1 MALCS
6 YKMQPANLSRL
17 IFVFTTIKIELYR
30 SIRILQFKI
39 SICFL
44 MIVFALCLATFELLK
59 QTLTQWSFIFGYS
72 IQIHSS
78 GVVRQTIVSPCFSTP
93 ASEMIGIT
101 HYVSHMKKTKQKNY
115 TMNIHDS
122 DLYCHWP
129 KVMSLM
135 LFLHERICDSLAHQ
149 SPMKSFGVFITLF
162 WLIYASELK
171 FRSGR
176 PLLVQLGPL
185 KQEVWSRADFYNSTA
200 RSVNCWE

>member
-1 MALCS
+1 
-6 YKMQPANLSRL
+6 
-17 IFVFTTIKIELYR
+17 
-30 SIRILQFKI
+30 
-39 SICFL
+39 

-59 QTLTQWSFIFGYS
+59 QTLTRWSFIFGYS

-101 HYVSHMKKTKQKNY
+101 HYVSHMKKTTKKL
-115 TMNIHDS
+115 HDEYS
-122 DLYCHWP
+122 WFRFILPLTESNVTYA
-129 KVMSLM
+129 
-135 LFLHERICDSLAHQ
+135 LFARAGLWFIGTSVTYEVFRCLHNPL
-149 SPMKSFGVFITLF
+149 

-185 KQEVWSRADFYNSTA
+185 KQEVWSSADFYNSTA

>member
-39 SICFL
+39 SICFFNDC
-44 MIVFALCLATFELLK
+44 ICAVSGHIWTFKTDFDTVEFHLRLLN
-59 QTLTQWSFIFGYS
+59 TDTFIW
-72 IQIHSS
+72 
-78 GVVRQTIVSPCFSTP
+78 CFSTP

-101 HYVSHMKKTKQKNY
+101 QYVSHMKKTKQKNY

-135 LFLHERICDSLAHQ
+135 LFLHERVCDSLAHQ

-185 KQEVWSRADFYNSTA
+185 KQEVWSSADFYNSTA

>member
-39 SICFL
+39 SIRFFNDCICAVSGHSWTFKTEFDSG
-44 MIVFALCLATFELLK
+44 VSSWAT
-59 QTLTQWSFIFGYS
+59 QYT
-72 IQIHSS
+72 IHSS
-78 GVVRQTIVSPCFSTP
+78 GVVRQTIVSPRFSTP

-101 HYVSHMKKTKQKNY
+101 HYISYEKDKEKTL
-115 TMNIHDS
+115 HDEYSWQNS

-135 LFLHERICDSLAHQ
+135 LFLHEQICDSLAHQ
-149 SPMKSFGVFITLF
+149 SPMKSFGVFVTLF
-162 WLIYASELK
+162 WQIYASELK

-176 PLLVQLGPL
+176 PLLAQLGPL
-185 KQEVWSRADFYNSTA
+185 KQEFWSSADF
-200 RSVNCWE
+200 